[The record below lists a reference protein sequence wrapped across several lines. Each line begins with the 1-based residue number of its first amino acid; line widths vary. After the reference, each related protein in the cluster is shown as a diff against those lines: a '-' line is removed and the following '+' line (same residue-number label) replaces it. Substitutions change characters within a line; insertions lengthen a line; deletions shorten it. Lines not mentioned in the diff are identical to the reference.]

1 MGKISVREKKKKKSK
16 IGNYQKHGRVAGQLG
31 TV

>member
-1 MGKISVREKKKKKSK
+1 MGKISVREKKKKSK